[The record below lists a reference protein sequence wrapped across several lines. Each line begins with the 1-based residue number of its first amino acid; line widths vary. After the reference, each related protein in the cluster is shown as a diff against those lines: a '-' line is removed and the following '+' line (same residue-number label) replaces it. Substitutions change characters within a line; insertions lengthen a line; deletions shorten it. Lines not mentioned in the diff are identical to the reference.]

1 MTDLNASTS
10 DARTQQVRGAVGE
23 ALFAVSSALN
33 VAAVVVGALMCAVWL
48 DSADGY
54 GHPDFPGR
62 YLFALLPLLAAA
74 GTLRLYA
81 RSMGQNPS

>member
-1 MTDLNASTS
+1 MTDLNASPS
-10 DARTQQVRGAVGE
+10 DARSQQVRGAVGE

-33 VAAVVVGALMCAVWL
+33 VAAVVIGALMCAAWL
-48 DSADGY
+48 HSADVY

>member
-1 MTDLNASTS
+1 MTDLNASPS
-10 DARTQQVRGAVGE
+10 DAASQQVRGAVGE

-33 VAAVVVGALMCAVWL
+33 VAAAVIVALMGAVWL
-48 DSADGY
+48 RSADVY

-62 YLFALLPLLAAA
+62 YLFALLPLLAAG

-81 RSMGQNPS
+81 RSMGQSPA